1 MNGIARWMILVEFKM
16 MQSHG
21 NGWTISSS
29 PLSSKTLYDRK
40 SMNPSK
46 TQQLVVLRA
55 FSTLTT
61 VGAFTPWQPLKKRLR
76 ISIPPRIFMKATP

>member
-1 MNGIARWMILVEFKM
+1 
-16 MQSHG
+16 
-21 NGWTISSS
+21 
-29 PLSSKTLYDRK
+29 
-40 SMNPSK
+40 MNPSK